1 MTGGKNDGL
10 VSGDRHM
17 TRAELDER
25 AARAAHGFRDIGV
38 KPGDSIALFLRND
51 FVFFEA
57 SLAAQRIG
65 AYAVPINWHFKAEEV
80 EYILNDCG
88 ARAFIV
94 HADLWPR
101 VAHIVPAG
109 VHVFIAP
116 TPPELGAAY
125 GLGPQDCVVPAEAQ
139 NWNVWVHA
147 QQPAEN
153 LPPPATDSMIYT
165 SGTTGNPKAVRRN
178 PATPAQMEKAAWVR
192 RTVYG
197 FTPDMVAGLPG
208 PLYHSAPNS
217 FGLRAALTGK
227 GVVLTPR
234 FDPEGLLELIEKHR
248 ISHMFMVPT
257 MFVRLLKL
265 PKDVR
270 EKYDVSSLRYIIH
283 AAAPCPPE
291 AKRQMIEWWG
301 PIIHEFYGSTESS
314 AVTLATSEDALKK
327 PGTVGRPIEGA
338 EVVIVGENGE
348 ALGPNQTGEIFT
360 RINGMPDFTYFNKPE
375 KRVEI
380 DRNGLIT
387 SGDVGYLDDDGYLFI
402 NDRKRDMVISGGV
415 NIYPAEIES
424 VALHMPDIKDCA
436 VFGIPDAE
444 FGESL
449 MAVVEPQPG
458 LDLKIEDVRAYLKQH
473 LADYKVPRHIEIGHN
488 LPREDS
494 GKIFK
499 RRLRDPYWEKAGR
512 TI

>member
-1 MTGGKNDGL
+1 MTQQPPDGL
-10 VSGDRHM
+10 VSGARRIS
-17 TRAELDER
+17 RAELDKN
-25 AARAAHGFRDIGV
+25 AARAARGFTEIGV
-38 KPGDSIALFLRND
+38 KPGDAVALFLRND
-51 FVFFEA
+51 FAFFEA
-57 SLAAQRIG
+57 SIAAQRMG

-80 EYILNDCG
+80 EYILHDCG

-94 HADLWPR
+94 HADLWPV
-101 VAHIVPAG
+101 VASVIPAG
-109 VHVFIAP
+109 VHVFIVP
-116 TPPELGAAY
+116 TPPEIAESYNIA
-125 GLGPQDCVVPAEAQ
+125 PSRCAVPAQ
-139 NWNVWVHA
+139 TQDWNMWVA
-147 QQPAEN
+147 GREPAEN

-178 PATPAQMEKAAWVR
+178 PATPAQMENSAHMR
-192 RTVYG
+192 RIVYG
-197 FTPDMVAGLPG
+197 FSEDMVAAVPG

-217 FGLRAALTGK
+217 FGLRSALMGK
-227 GVVLTPR
+227 AVILEPR
-234 FDPEGLLELIEKHR
+234 FDPEGLLASIEKNR

-265 PKDVR
+265 PKEIR
-270 EKYDVSSLRYIIH
+270 EKYDLSSLRYIIH

-291 AKRQMIEWWG
+291 TKRGMIEWWG
-301 PIIHEFYGSTESS
+301 PIIHEFYGSTESG
-314 AVTLATSEDALKK
+314 AVTIATSEDASKK
-327 PGTVGRPIEGA
+327 PGTVGRPVEGA
-338 EVVIVGENGE
+338 EIVIVGENGE
-348 ALGPNQTGEIFT
+348 ALGRNQTGEIFT
-360 RINGMPDFTYFNKPE
+360 RIAGNADFTYYNKPE
-375 KRVEI
+375 KRAEI

-387 SGDVGYLDDDGYLFI
+387 SGDVGYIDDDGYVFI
-402 NDRKRDMVISGGV
+402 CDRKRDMVISGGV

-424 VALHMPDIKDCA
+424 VALHNPDIKDCA

-458 LDLKIEDVRAYLKQH
+458 VDLKPEAVRDYLQMH
-473 LADYKVPRHIEIGHN
+473 LASYKVPRHIEIGHN

-499 RRLRDPYWEKAGR
+499 RRLRDPYWTKAGR